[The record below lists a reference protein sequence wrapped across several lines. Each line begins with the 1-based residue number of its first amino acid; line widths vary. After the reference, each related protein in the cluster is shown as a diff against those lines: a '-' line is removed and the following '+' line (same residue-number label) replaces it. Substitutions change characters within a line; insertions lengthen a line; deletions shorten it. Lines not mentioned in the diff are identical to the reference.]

1 MIGTTP
7 MLTRIVQTSLFLT
20 ILAATPAAAEPGF
33 AHVAGSWSG
42 NGTMQP
48 KDGPRERVRCK
59 AEYVAKNADQ
69 SVKLNLRCASDAYK
83 MEMVANLDQ
92 DGTAISGN
100 WFESV
105 YRQGGKITGQNVND
119 VIEARAESNTVVA
132 LLTVRTKGS
141 HQSFVLE
148 APGAWVAKVAIEFA
162 KDGAH

>member
-1 MIGTTP
+1 MIGTQP
-7 MLTRIVQTSLFLT
+7 MRARIVQISLLLT

-59 AEYVAKNADQ
+59 AEYIPNNAGQ
-69 SVKLNLRCASDAYK
+69 SVKLSLRCASDAYK
-83 MEMVANLDQ
+83 MDMSANIDQ
-92 DGTAISGN
+92 DGSAISGN
-100 WFESV
+100 WFESE
-105 YRQGGKITGQNVND
+105 YHQGGKITGQNIND
-119 VIEARAESNTVVA
+119 VIEARAESNTIVA

-148 APGAWVAKVAIEFA
+148 APGAWVSKVAIEFA
-162 KDGAH
+162 RDGD

>member
-1 MIGTTP
+1 MIGTQP
-7 MLTRIVQTSLFLT
+7 MRARIVQISLLLT

-59 AEYVAKNADQ
+59 AEYIPNNAGQ
-69 SVKLNLRCASDAYK
+69 SVKLSLRCASDAYK
-83 MEMVANLDQ
+83 MDMSANIDQ
-92 DGTAISGN
+92 DGSAISGN
-100 WFESV
+100 WFESE
-105 YRQGGKITGQNVND
+105 YHQGGKITGQNIND
-119 VIEARAESNTVVA
+119 VIEARAESNTIVA

-148 APGAWVAKVAIEFA
+148 APGAWVSKVAIEFA
-162 KDGAH
+162 KDGD